1 MALSCLGSWS
11 YQGGR
16 GAGSDWSPKV
26 MAPRP
31 GFLSWP
37 CWQCPGLS
45 GTPLPGARPAGDTP
59 VRFPDV
65 QGLWVLNAV
74 LLRQLI
80 QEVKQ
85 VLDGDGHGPVHAED
99 GLEGVIHKL
108 LQRAL
113 EGRGWGSFWGGQGG
127 GALRAAASS
136 IVPQHLPRSVQVP
149 LLSLPG
155 SPTFMDSRR
164 VR

>member
-1 MALSCLGSWS
+1 M
-11 YQGGR
+11 
-16 GAGSDWSPKV
+16 
-26 MAPRP
+26 
-31 GFLSWP
+31 
-37 CWQCPGLS
+37 
-45 GTPLPGARPAGDTP
+45 
-59 VRFPDV
+59 

-74 LLRQLI
+74 FLGQLI

-99 GLEGVIHKL
+99 GLEGVIDKL

-113 EGRGWGSFWGGQGG
+113 EGRGWSNSGGRSGW
-127 GALRAAASS
+127 GALQAAASP
-136 IVPQHLPRSVQVP
+136 IIPQRLPRSVQVP

-155 SPTFMDSRR
+155 GPTFMDSRR